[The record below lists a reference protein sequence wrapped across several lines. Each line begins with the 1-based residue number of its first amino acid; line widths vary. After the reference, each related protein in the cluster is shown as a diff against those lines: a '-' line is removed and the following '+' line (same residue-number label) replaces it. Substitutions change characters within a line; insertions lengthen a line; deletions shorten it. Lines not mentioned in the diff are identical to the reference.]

1 MDWNRKSNLEK
12 IIRIEYLIEK
22 YLLDKFKTNKL
33 MDDTLKLTIKEN
45 ILYLLIKYY
54 LLYFF

>member
-54 LLYFF
+54 